1 MGSPKLEI
9 PPPSGSASKRKKVFW
24 FFFSKKNSF
33 PAYAAC
39 SARRCHQRSNGCNI
53 SPPPPLPVYA
63 VETLAA
69 RMSCPQRIK
78 VISDITLGPPSTALG
93 FKSSR
98 FNSARLHRLIAS
110 SRTIRAMTIG
120 AMARIELAL
129 LAGHKQS
136 HHIADVRKARR
147 GRESLLSGN
156 EAFTVYSVARSQSA
170 LDGDMA
176 EVGVYQGCSA
186 KIISIASG
194 AKPLHLFDTFAG
206 LPSPDEDEQDRMR
219 TGHYAASLP
228 SVQAFLA
235 DESNVNYYPGLFPQ
249 TASPVGDVRFSFVH
263 LDVDLKSSTLDCLEF
278 FYPRMVPGGVIL
290 THDYSYLDG
299 VREAFE
305 AFLADKPE
313 FTIELATSQAML
325 VKR

>member
-1 MGSPKLEI
+1 M
-9 PPPSGSASKRKKVFW
+9 AHARKI
-24 FFFSKKNSF
+24 
-33 PAYAAC
+33 
-39 SARRCHQRSNGCNI
+39 R
-53 SPPPPLPVYA
+53 
-63 VETLAA
+63 
-69 RMSCPQRIK
+69 
-78 VISDITLGPPSTALG
+78 VISDLTLTPANAALG

-110 SRTIRAMTIG
+110 SRAVRAMTIG
-120 AMARIELAL
+120 IMARLELAL
-129 LAGHKQS
+129 LAGHKQTD
-136 HHIADVRKARR
+136 HMADLRKARR

-156 EAFTVYSVARSQSA
+156 EAFTVYSMARAQSA

-194 AKPLHLFDTFAG
+194 GKPLHLFDTFAG
-206 LPSPDEDEQDRMR
+206 LPSPHETEQDRMQ
-219 TGHYAASLP
+219 TGHYAASLR

-235 DESNVNYYPGLFPQ
+235 DESDVHFYPGLFPE
-249 TASPVGDVRFSFVH
+249 TATPVSDIKFSFVH
-263 LDVDLKSSTLDCLEF
+263 LDVDLKSSTLGCLRF
-278 FYPRMVPGGVIL
+278 FYPRMVSGGVIL

-305 AFLADKPE
+305 EFLEDKPE

-325 VKR
+325 IKR